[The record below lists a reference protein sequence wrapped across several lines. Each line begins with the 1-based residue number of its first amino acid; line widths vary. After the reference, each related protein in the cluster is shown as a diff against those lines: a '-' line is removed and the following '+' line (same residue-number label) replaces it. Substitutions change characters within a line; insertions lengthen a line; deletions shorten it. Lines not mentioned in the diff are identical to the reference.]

1 MRPIRYLLA
10 ALWGRALK
18 IQVDGVYR
26 VFTSPEELMIFLKR
40 RTQVPDGRMREFA
53 GYDEHAL
60 KREARKM
67 MHAHQNIMNVMVGA
81 RETGEPLSSVWRHL
95 DISKVPDDHDWPS
108 ILFALGKEMHAEDA
122 YRHEALTQYLG
133 FLEKRREV
141 LDGLREPEEVSAE
154 AEGAPDGA
162 PARDELRGY
171 SRLPHCR
178 TVEVDL
184 TDKSDTTVFL
194 GTNRYHISRNEGSV
208 AFEEGAN
215 VEPHVLKPG
224 RSTIGRSSHCDVR
237 LEDDLRDISRQH
249 LVVEVGNDHHV
260 SVMDVSSRGTYMRD
274 ERFMD
279 ARDDT
284 LADTKS

>member
-1 MRPIRYLLA
+1 MRPIEYLLA
-10 ALWGRALK
+10 ALRRRALK
-18 IQVDGVYR
+18 IQVDGVNR
-26 VFTSPEELMIFLKR
+26 AFASPENLMIFLKQ
-40 RTQVPDGRMREFA
+40 RTQVPDGRMREFV

-67 MHAHQNIMNVMVGA
+67 LRAHQNVMNIMVGA

-95 DISKVPDDHDWPS
+95 DVSKVPDDHDWPS
-108 ILFALGKEMHAEDA
+108 ILFALGKEAHAADA
-122 YRHEALTQYLG
+122 YRHEALTQYLS

-141 LDGLREPEEVSAE
+141 LDGLRKPEEISSE
-154 AEGAPDGA
+154 ADAPDEV
-162 PARDELRGY
+162 PARDTLRGY

-184 TDKSDTTVFL
+184 TDQSDATVFL
-194 GTNRYHISRNEGSV
+194 GINRYHISRHEGVV

-215 VEPHVLKPG
+215 AEPHVLKPG
-224 RSTIGRSSHCDVR
+224 RNTIGRSSHCDVR

-249 LVVEVGNDHHV
+249 LVVEVGNDRHV

-274 ERFMD
+274 KRFMD
-279 ARDDT
+279 THSDT
-284 LADTKS
+284 LADTES